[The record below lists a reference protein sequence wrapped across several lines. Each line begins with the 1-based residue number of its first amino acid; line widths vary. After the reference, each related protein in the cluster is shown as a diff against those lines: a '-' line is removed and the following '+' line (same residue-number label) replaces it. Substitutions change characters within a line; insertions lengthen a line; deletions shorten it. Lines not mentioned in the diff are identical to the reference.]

1 MSSRKSK
8 RASAASDMFAA
19 QLFHQRIEA
28 ERRRIFSAMGI
39 IDCCRC
45 LHEYLPA
52 QDDTWPDIACALVAA
67 HELLDHAAGELG
79 CIADED
85 RARKSR

>member
-8 RASAASDMFAA
+8 RASVASNTFAV
-19 QLFHQRIEA
+19 QFFHQRIEA

-52 QDDTWPDIACALVAA
+52 EDDKWPDIACALVAA
-67 HELLDHAAGELG
+67 HELLDQAAGELG
-79 CIADED
+79 CLADEG